1 MSGFHSHDDDFLYEF
16 QRASDFVKNTGEA
29 AAENAK
35 NEQPEEID
43 GGIINYPRIYV
54 QLSPTQLASLKRIAR
69 LRRTSVSVVTL
80 EAIEAVLKKS
90 I

>member
-29 AAENAK
+29 AAGNAE

-54 QLSPTQLASLKRIAR
+54 QLSPTQLAALKRIAR
-69 LRRTSVSVVTL
+69 LRRTSVSVVAL
-80 EAIEAVLKKS
+80 EAIEAVLTKS